1 MALEQEMHSLEGFRS
16 RGITSG
22 AEPPNPA
29 EMDADRAVLLRLGKK
44 QVLKVS
50 DLSFAKKTLRT
61 EMGQRNFGL
70 VSMTGFACSLMCTWE
85 GAIV

>member
-16 RGITSG
+16 KETRSG
-22 AEPPNPA
+22 VETANSA

-44 QVLKVS
+44 QVLKVG
-50 DLSFAKKTLRT
+50 DLSFAQNQST
-61 EMGQRNFGL
+61 EFGQRNFGL
-70 VSMTGFACSLMCTWE
+70 VSMTGFACSLMSTWE